1 MNIWEIT
8 ESPIWL
14 NILFFL
20 IVFDVNIQTDF
31 YVSFVE
37 LMLLTPIPED
47 SVIFWGSV
55 WWRVFG
61 GD

>member
-1 MNIWEIT
+1 MKNHWKPYLIKY
-8 ESPIWL
+8 
-14 NILFFL
+14 FFL
-20 IVFDVNIQTDF
+20 IVFDVNIQTDI
-31 YVSFVE
+31 YVSFAE